1 MIFVWNINYNSN
13 ENEMNKVEISSVFPL
28 AGMFIWNIW
37 YIEVYYQILTTNFED
52 SKEKC
57 REKFVEKS
65 CR

>member
-1 MIFVWNINYNSN
+1 MWTIDYMPN

-57 REKFVEKS
+57 R
-65 CR
+65 